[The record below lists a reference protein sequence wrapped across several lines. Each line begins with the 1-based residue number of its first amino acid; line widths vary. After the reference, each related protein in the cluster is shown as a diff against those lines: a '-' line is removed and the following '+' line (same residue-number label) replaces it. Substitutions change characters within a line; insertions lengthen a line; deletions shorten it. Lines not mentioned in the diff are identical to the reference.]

1 MTWTKWEV
9 KRLVPSLSQKLG
21 YAISIIFV
29 QKEKQWGSTK
39 GTLRHQAAAICNYKL
54 KTYGVDITLALV
66 FWTLSLEQCKQW
78 SVQIK
83 RNIISDAFSLYSSSL
98 RIGEMT
104 MVGTQVTKI
113 WVKFRIYL
121 CYFSNLIDNVDLT
134 TKYILIWKY
143 LLPVSFD
150 KLRRF

>member
-9 KRLVPSLSQKLG
+9 KRLVPSLSQKAWIC
-21 YAISIIFV
+21 YFNHFR
-29 QKEKQWGSTK
+29 TK
-39 GTLRHQAAAICNYKL
+39 RKTMGAHEGNTSPPSGCYINYKL

-83 RNIISDAFSLYSSSL
+83 INITSDAFSLYSSSL

-121 CYFSNLIDNVDLT
+121 CYFSNLIDNVHLT
-134 TKYILIWKY
+134 TKYILIWKF